1 MIFSHNFPVKLKHLS
16 LFGNF
21 GSFMLE
27 LFSQASTISV
37 FWCKIIFWSLVAQLE
52 NNPKSIAQPKVFPL
66 HRFEFA
72 KLVLVSA
79 IGTLELR
86 ILAQERTLLEGQKH
100 PRYSTG
106 MDTKHCNGCDDVN
119 MGLWW

>member
-1 MIFSHNFPVKLKHLS
+1 MACGVSPLAMFPIKLMHLS
-16 LFGNF
+16 FIGKF

-27 LFSQASTISV
+27 LFAIT
-37 FWCKIIFWSLVAQLE
+37 CKNILLILILCFAAKLFFCLVAQLE

-79 IGTLELR
+79 IETLER
-86 ILAQERTLLEGQKH
+86 ILPQERTLL
-100 PRYSTG
+100 
-106 MDTKHCNGCDDVN
+106 
-119 MGLWW
+119 